1 MTKICISPGDPAG
14 IGPEITLKALAEN
27 RKIQKKFVL
36 LGDGNFYEGLIKK
49 LNLDLKKKRA
59 LNELRHNWC

>member
-36 LGDGNFYEGLIKK
+36 LGDGNFYEGLIKN
-49 LNLDLKKKRA
+49 LNLD
-59 LNELRHNWC
+59 